1 MIAFTL
7 STDLGLAAWPYL
19 SMTWRL
25 ELALNKKQCSVIGRL
40 TTRPGGSYLVAQ
52 HCPLIF
58 PRVALVLFAL
68 GMAEACTASLFV
80 FYTGSLYWIGTLYKC
95 CAFHVAGMS
104 DTGHS
109 YLLSCSPMFTPTSR

>member
-58 PRVALVLFAL
+58 PRVALVFFAL

-80 FYTGSLYWIGTLYKC
+80 L
-95 CAFHVAGMS
+95 
-104 DTGHS
+104 
-109 YLLSCSPMFTPTSR
+109 